1 MINLNF
7 GEKKM
12 NTEDKNS
19 FLDEFKKVDGS
30 AKLEM
35 WYYALEQEVIWDKI
49 LVEMSKIAKEQ
60 GIDKKL
66 DKLVQ
71 DEMNNASDDS

>member
-1 MINLNF
+1 
-7 GEKKM
+7 M

-30 AKLEM
+30 EKLEM

-71 DEMNNASDDS
+71 DEMNKASDDS